1 MTPDA
6 WRAQGDV
13 FDWRGERIFFRAEGR
28 GEPVVLIHGF
38 PPRRGTGRRCG
49 RRWSSVARAV
59 LEQLA
64 RAT

>member
-13 FDWRGERIFFRAEGR
+13 FDWRGEPIFFRAEGR
-28 GEPVVLIHGF
+28 GEPVVLIHGV
-38 PPRRGTGRRCG
+38 PTASWDWAPLG

-59 LEQLA
+59 LERLA